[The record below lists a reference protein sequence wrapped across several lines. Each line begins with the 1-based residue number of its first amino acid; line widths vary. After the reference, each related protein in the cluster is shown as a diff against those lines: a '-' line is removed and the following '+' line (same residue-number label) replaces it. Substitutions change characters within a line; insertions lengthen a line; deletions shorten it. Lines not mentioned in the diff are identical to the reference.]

1 MRIAIIYHRD
11 KVQEHS
17 MAVARKGSQVITHLV
32 IGFAIA
38 WAVTGSMALGGL
50 AVLIE
55 PLLNVL
61 LVPFHERAWQRRL
74 PGLTGQRRY
83 VVLTLE
89 KFSLT
94 AMHMGVAFGVLY
106 CATGSVAFGGLAAVL
121 EPVCNVVL
129 MPLHDRV
136 WEKVQLGCK
145 LQGRVIG
152 LNT

>member
-1 MRIAIIYHRD
+1 
-11 KVQEHS
+11 
-17 MAVARKGSQVITHLV
+17 MAVARKGSQVIAHFA
-32 IGFAIA
+32 IGFAITY
-38 WAVTGSMALGGL
+38 AVTGSMALGGL

-61 LVPFHERAWQRRL
+61 LVPFHERAWHRRL
-74 PGLTGQRRY
+74 HGLTGQQRY

-106 CATGSVAFGGLAAVL
+106 VATGSVAVGGLAAVL

-136 WEKVQLGCK
+136 WDNLESGRK
-145 LQGRVIG
+145 LQAA
-152 LNT
+152 